1 MFKTALLS
9 LEALHAFSLG
19 VASNPA
25 SMDLRAA
32 ASSYKSACEEMG
44 GQYEDIDW
52 GRCIMAPEDCDALSA
67 DPAKAADYC
76 MWGDCKVDSDCFGD
90 IKCNQDINKCAIVF
104 CARLSSGPY
113 KDQDKVECG

>member
-32 ASSYKSACEEMG
+32 SSYKSACEDLG
-44 GQYEDIDW
+44 GQYDDSGW
-52 GRCIMAPEDCDALSA
+52 GECIMAPDDCDALSE

-76 MWGDCKVDSDCFGD
+76 MWSDCTADSDCFGD
-90 IKCNQDINKCAIVF
+90 IKCNQDIKKCANVF
-104 CARLSSGPY
+104 CARQSSGSN
-113 KDQDKVECG
+113 KGQDEVECG